1 MCKPFWRDKTLDKT
15 KQTKKKDKT
24 MQTKK
29 ITIAIVVILLI
40 AYGAFSVYQLI
51 RNPTD
56 VFMIENGKVAL
67 EEEAVGYV
75 IREEQVVQGKNYKNG
90 MVPIKAEGQRAAKNE
105 PIFRY
110 YSSGEEELI
119 KKIEELDQKIDEAQ
133 ASEDTTFFPSDIK
146 VLDKEIETKLDE
158 ISKLNNLQKIEEYK
172 KSIDKAIAK
181 KTEIIG
187 KNSSSNTIKKLIEE
201 RSSYE
206 AKLNSGSESITAP
219 ESGMV
224 SYKVD
229 GLEKVLTPNDFSTLT
244 KEFLDG
250 LNLKTGQVIATN
262 SESGK
267 IVNNYI
273 CYIATILPQ
282 EKVHDIK
289 QDSKV
294 TIRLSS
300 SKEVEAKVV
309 FYQEQDQNVLAV
321 FQISQAV
328 EELINYRKIS
338 FDIIYWSFSGL
349 KVPNSA
355 IIQENN
361 LSYVVRNRAGYLD
374 KILVEVKKN
383 NNTYSIIDSYDT
395 DELKELGFTLS
406 EIRKMKSIS
415 LYDEILTHPSS

>member
-29 ITIAIVVILLI
+29 IAIAIVVILLI
-40 AYGAFSVYQLI
+40 AYGVFSVYQLI

-395 DELKELGFTLS
+395 DELKELGFTSS

>member
-1 MCKPFWRDKTLDKT
+1 MDKT

-40 AYGAFSVYQLI
+40 AYGVFSVYQLI

-395 DELKELGFTLS
+395 DELKELGFTSS

>member
-1 MCKPFWRDKTLDKT
+1 MDKT

-40 AYGAFSVYQLI
+40 AYGVFSVYQLI

-133 ASEDTTFFPSDIK
+133 ASENTTVFPSDIK
-146 VLDKEIETKLDE
+146 VLDKEIETKLEE

-187 KNSSSNTIKKLIEE
+187 KNSSSNTMKKLIEE

-206 AKLNSGSESITAP
+206 TKLNSGSESITAP

-229 GLEKVLTPNDFSTLT
+229 GLEKVLTPNDFSTLN
-244 KEFLDG
+244 KDFLEG

-309 FYQEQDQNVLAV
+309 FYQEQDENVLAV

-395 DELKELGFTLS
+395 DELKELGFTSS

>member
-40 AYGAFSVYQLI
+40 AYGVFSVYQLI

-133 ASEDTTFFPSDIK
+133 ASENTTVFPSDIK
-146 VLDKEIETKLDE
+146 VLDKEIETKLEE

-187 KNSSSNTIKKLIEE
+187 KNSSSNTMKKLIEE

-206 AKLNSGSESITAP
+206 TKLNSGSESITAP

-229 GLEKVLTPNDFSTLT
+229 GLEKVLTPNDFSTLN
-244 KEFLDG
+244 KDFLEG

-309 FYQEQDQNVLAV
+309 FYQEQDENVLAV

-395 DELKELGFTLS
+395 DELKELGFTSS

>member
-1 MCKPFWRDKTLDKT
+1 MDKT

-40 AYGAFSVYQLI
+40 AYGVFSVYQLI

-133 ASEDTTFFPSDIK
+133 ASENTTVFPSDIK
-146 VLDKEIETKLDE
+146 VLDKEIETKLEE

-187 KNSSSNTIKKLIEE
+187 KNSSSNTMKKLIEE

-206 AKLNSGSESITAP
+206 TKLNSGSESITAP

-229 GLEKVLTPNDFSTLT
+229 GLEKVLTPNDFSTLN
-244 KEFLDG
+244 KDFLEG

-309 FYQEQDQNVLAV
+309 FYQEQGENVLAV

-395 DELKELGFTLS
+395 DELKELGFTSS

>member
-40 AYGAFSVYQLI
+40 AYGVFSVYQLI

-395 DELKELGFTLS
+395 DELKELGFTSS

>member
-1 MCKPFWRDKTLDKT
+1 MDKT

>member
-40 AYGAFSVYQLI
+40 AYGVFSVYQLI

-133 ASEDTTFFPSDIK
+133 ASENTTVFPSDIK
-146 VLDKEIETKLDE
+146 VLDKEIETKLEE

-187 KNSSSNTIKKLIEE
+187 KNSSSNTMKKLIEE

-206 AKLNSGSESITAP
+206 TKLNSGSESITAP

-229 GLEKVLTPNDFSTLT
+229 GLEKVLTPNDFSTLN
-244 KEFLDG
+244 KDFLEG

-309 FYQEQDQNVLAV
+309 FYQEQGENVLAV

-395 DELKELGFTLS
+395 DELKELGFTSS